1 VFPKEDIPIPA
12 VPNALPSGEKL
23 KIQDWLSAHNVMN
36 LKCLIVHVW
45 RVGII
50 KAKQLC
56 KFTICKSN
64 QKVRYGLL
72 EAYGLL
78 FVFKGGYL

>member
-12 VPNALPSGEKL
+12 VPNALLSGEKL

-50 KAKQLC
+50 KARQLC
-56 KFTICKSN
+56 SL
-64 QKVRYGLL
+64 QYAKVI
-72 EAYGLL
+72 
-78 FVFKGGYL
+78 KK